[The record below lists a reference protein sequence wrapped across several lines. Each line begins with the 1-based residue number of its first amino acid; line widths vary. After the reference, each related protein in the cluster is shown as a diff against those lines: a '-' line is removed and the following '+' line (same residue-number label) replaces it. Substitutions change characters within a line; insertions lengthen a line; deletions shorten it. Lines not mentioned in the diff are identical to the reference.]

1 LQGEGKLN
9 VRDGELTNVDL
20 VKKIERATGTIG
32 LTKTE
37 QRQATS
43 FKIMEADFILRGG
56 YAEFT
61 RLYLLNPQLE
71 VTGSGTMSLDQPTL
85 DLAISTAL
93 SPQASARAGHGR
105 ASTFF
110 KDKQGRIV
118 VPLKINGPVENPS
131 VNLNAEKLIKTG
143 LPQNAEKGFSSFFQ
157 RLFRR

>member
-1 LQGEGKLN
+1 
-9 VRDGELTNVDL
+9 
-20 VKKIERATGTIG
+20 
-32 LTKTE
+32 
-37 QRQATS
+37 
-43 FKIMEADFILRGG
+43 
-56 YAEFT
+56 
-61 RLYLLNPQLE
+61 LLNPQLE